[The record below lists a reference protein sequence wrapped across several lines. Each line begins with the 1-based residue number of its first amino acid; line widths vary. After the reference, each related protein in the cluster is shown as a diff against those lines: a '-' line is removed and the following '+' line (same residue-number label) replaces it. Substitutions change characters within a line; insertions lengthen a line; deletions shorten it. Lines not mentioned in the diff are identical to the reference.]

1 MDADTESARIE
12 TSITTVATLNQL
24 ADELSRIRQIINS
37 GINLGD
43 ALLSLSRILSSE
55 PAFSESYSLLS
66 AAATLVRANE
76 LAIWSAQRATQLNP
90 EDAAAFTNLA
100 LHQHGRERLEYLHR
114 AVALAPND
122 SNALFHLANDS
133 TDGDKKDRESL
144 YQWVL
149 RTEPLDIDARIN
161 LAALKLKQ
169 EPLEAQ
175 RELQMAYCLAPNH
188 PLALS
193 NLSAVALELHDASHA
208 LRAAE
213 RSSKLNRKQSASWLN
228 LAMALKLCGNALGG
242 LAALNRALT
251 INPAD
256 ARAWTNTAALLEAAS
271 DPSRDE
277 NCYQRAIEINPLE
290 TTPRFNL
297 GLSWLRRG
305 RFRDGWRLYELRQKN
320 AAARELEIKFTGIRA
335 LKSKT
340 EIKHGQQVLLVA
352 EQGLG
357 DVIQF
362 FRFCKTLH
370 SLGAEITLFVPTA
383 LQRLFRHLPVAI
395 LSDMETVR
403 ASQYDFWCFI
413 PSLPAICE
421 TDLAD
426 ITGESYLTPDPQDVC
441 SQRSRLTSK
450 KRPTVGIAWRG
461 SARGKQ
467 NPREID
473 LHELLRELPSNITLI
488 PLHHDLTSDE
498 TATLMTDDRAVA
510 LLTPSTDFADAAAVI
525 EACDLVIS
533 IDTSLAHLSGAV
545 GQKTWLLLPRHGDWR
560 WMSGDTSPWY
570 RSIKIFRQQ
579 HSNSWSE
586 VLAQIREE
594 LGEITRSTSPQPN

>member
-1 MDADTESARIE
+1 MDADTESARVE
-12 TSITTVATLNQL
+12 TWIITVATLNQL

-43 ALLSLSRILSSE
+43 ALLSLTRVLSSE

-66 AAATLVRANE
+66 AAATLARASE

-133 TDGDKKDRESL
+133 TDGGNRDRASL

-161 LAALKLKQ
+161 LAALQLKQ
-169 EPLEAQ
+169 KPLEAQ

-193 NLSAVALELHDASHA
+193 NLGAVALDLQNASQA

-213 RSSKLNRKQSASWLN
+213 RGSKLSRNQSASWLN
-228 LAMALKLCGNALGG
+228 LAMALKLNDKVSESLVALQ
-242 LAALNRALT
+242 RALT
-251 INPAD
+251 LSPAD
-256 ARAWTNTAALLEAAS
+256 VSAWTNTAALLEATS
-271 DPSRDE
+271 DSSGDE
-277 NCYQRAIEINPLE
+277 SHYQRAIAINPNE
-290 TTPRFNL
+290 ATPRFNL

-305 RFRDGWRLYELRQKN
+305 RFRDGWRLYELRRKN
-320 AAARELEIKFTGIRA
+320 AAARELEATLADIRV
-335 LKSKT
+335 LKRTS
-340 EIKHGQQVLLVA
+340 EIQPRQRVLLVA

-362 FRFCKTLH
+362 SRFYKTLH
-370 SLGAEITLFVPTA
+370 SLGAEITLVVPAA
-383 LQRLFRHLPVAI
+383 LQRLFSHLPVLVAP
-395 LSDMETVR
+395 DMETAKKTR
-403 ASQYDFWCFI
+403 YDFWCFI

-421 TDLAD
+421 ADLVD
-426 ITGESYLTPDPQDVC
+426 ITGESYLTPDPQNVC
-441 SQRSRLTSK
+441 NQRSRLNAKT
-450 KRPTVGIAWRG
+450 RTVIGIAWRG
-461 SARGKQ
+461 SARGTR

-473 LHELLRELPSNITLI
+473 LHQLLEELPNNITLV

-498 TATLMTDDRAVA
+498 TATLVTDQRAMI
-510 LLTPSTDFADAAAVI
+510 LLAPSTDFADAAAVI
-525 EACDLVIS
+525 NSCDLVIS

-570 RSIKIFRQQ
+570 RSMKIFRQQ

-594 LGEITRSTSPQPN
+594 LREVTRSTSTQSN